1 VLNSFPQQVYDTTTQ
16 KSINTSKDYGRAL
29 KAAKLPEAM
38 ARFFP
43 IQTPILALS
52 TPTPTEEGG
61 HTDITPSP
69 AGTPPDLLLPVLQG
83 VLYSTRQLRDAIAQ
97 TEMRMVGG
105 SILIIYE
112 GDLERLKASLESM
125 KATPGTDELAWSGVG
140 NGKEGPAFAV
150 KLIDFA
156 HTRLEEGLGPDEGV
170 LLGLDTTISLL
181 EGRIKEVQES
191 LGSA

>member
-1 VLNSFPQQVYDTTTQ
+1 
-16 KSINTSKDYGRAL
+16 
-29 KAAKLPEAM
+29 M

-69 AGTPPDLLLPVLQG
+69 AGTLPDLLLPVLQG
-83 VLYSTRQLRDAIAQ
+83 VLSSTRQLRDAIAQ

-112 GDLERLKASLESM
+112 GHPERLKAALEG
-125 KATPGTDELAWSGVG
+125 GT
-140 NGKEGPAFAV
+140 AFAV

-156 HTRLEEGLGPDEGV
+156 HTKLEEGLGPDEGV
-170 LLGLDTTISLL
+170 VLGLDTTISLL
-181 EGRIKEVQES
+181 EGRIKEVQEA